1 MPRSIAV
8 ASSAWH
14 IIGTTTEKFGLTAN
28 PTGLHAS
35 DAIRS

>member
-14 IIGTTTEKFGLTAN
+14 IIGSTTAKFGLTAK
-28 PTGLHAS
+28 PAGTHSSEAMI
-35 DAIRS
+35 A